1 MFTIQTDTM
10 CGRYSV
16 KQDLNK
22 VEDQLKLRLS
32 EKAKNWKPSFNI
44 APSQIAPVVTSD
56 EPDLID
62 VFHFGLVPHWAKDKK
77 VGYKMI
83 NARSETLLEK
93 PSFKP
98 LMVNNKRCLVLADS
112 FFEWKKEGKAKR
124 PFRIYLPDREVF
136 FFAGLWSSW
145 KDPDGET
152 YNSFSII
159 TTAPNKL
166 MEKIHDRMPVIL
178 TREEEK
184 LWLDPDQNP
193 KDLLKILKAYPADA
207 MKAYEI
213 STEVNK
219 PGNNYPEI
227 LDPVSK

>member
-1 MFTIQTDTM
+1 M

-16 KQDLNK
+16 KQDLKK

-32 EKAKNWKPSFNI
+32 EKAKNWKPSYNI
-44 APSQIAPVVTSD
+44 APSQLAPVVTSD
-56 EPDLID
+56 KPDVID

-98 LMVNNKRCLVLADS
+98 LLVNNKRCLVLADS
-112 FFEWKKEGKAKR
+112 FFEWKKQGKEKQ
-124 PFRIYLPDREVF
+124 PFRIYLPERDVF

-145 KDPDGET
+145 KDPEGEM
-152 YNSFSII
+152 YNSYSII

-166 MEKIHDRMPVIL
+166 MAKIHDRMPVIL

-184 LWLDPDQNP
+184 MWLEPDQNP
-193 KDLLKILKAYPADA
+193 KDLLKLLNAYPADA

-213 STEVNK
+213 SSKVNK
-219 PGNNYPEI
+219 PTNNYPEI
-227 LDPVSK
+227 LDPV

>member
-1 MFTIQTDTM
+1 MLTIKRETM

-16 KQDLNK
+16 KQDLKK
-22 VEDQLKLRLS
+22 VEEQLKLGLS

-44 APSQIAPVVTSD
+44 APSQFAPVVTSD
-56 EPDLID
+56 KPDELD

-98 LMVNNKRCLVLADS
+98 LVVNNKRCLVLADS
-112 FFEWKKEGKAKR
+112 FFEWKREGKEKQ
-124 PFRIYLPDREVF
+124 PFRIYLPEREVF

-145 KDPDGET
+145 KDPEGEM
-152 YNSFSII
+152 YNSYSII

-193 KDLLKILKAYPADA
+193 KDLLKLLNAYPADS
-207 MKAYEI
+207 MEAYKI
-213 STEVNK
+213 SNEVNN
-219 PGNNYPEI
+219 PGNNPPRI
-227 LDPVSK
+227 LDPVSG

>member
-1 MFTIQTDTM
+1 M
-10 CGRYSV
+10 CGRYSE
-16 KQDLNK
+16 KQDLKK

-32 EKAKNWKPSFNI
+32 EKAKDWKPSFNI
-44 APSQIAPVVTSD
+44 APSQLAPVVTSD
-56 EPDLID
+56 DPDLMD

-93 PSFKP
+93 PSYKP
-98 LMVNNKRCLVLADS
+98 LVINNKRCLVLADS
-112 FFEWKKEGKAKR
+112 FFEWKKEGKEKQ
-124 PFRIYLPDREVF
+124 PFRIYIPDREVF

-145 KDPDGET
+145 KDPEGET

-159 TTAPNKL
+159 TTAPNNL

-193 KDLLKILKAYPADA
+193 KDLLKLLNAYPADS
-207 MKAYEI
+207 MEAYEI
-213 STEVNK
+213 SKEVNK
-219 PGNNYPEI
+219 PGNNHPGI
-227 LDPVSK
+227 LDPVSE

>member
-1 MFTIQTDTM
+1 M

-16 KQDLNK
+16 KQDLKK
-22 VEDQLKLRLS
+22 VEVQLKLRLS
-32 EKAKNWKPSFNI
+32 EKAKNWKPSYNI
-44 APSQIAPVVTSD
+44 APSQLAPVVTSD
-56 EPDLID
+56 KPDVID

-98 LMVNNKRCLVLADS
+98 LLVNNKRCLVLADS
-112 FFEWKKEGKAKR
+112 FFEWKKQGKEKQ
-124 PFRIYLPDREVF
+124 PFRIYLPERDVF

-145 KDPDGET
+145 KDPEGEM
-152 YNSFSII
+152 YNSYSII

-166 MEKIHDRMPVIL
+166 MAKIHDRMPVIL

-184 LWLDPDQNP
+184 MWLEPDQNP
-193 KDLLKILKAYPADA
+193 KDLLKLLNAYPADA

-213 STEVNK
+213 SSKVNK
-219 PGNNYPEI
+219 PTNNYPEI